1 MIFCRGLGL
10 PFINPPI
17 VYIYIYIFYIT
28 YTVYIYIYCTVYIG
42 ARDVVV
48 LFGPRVAKKIPELA
62 AGSAGRAFASHQRSS
77 NSHLTS
83 LTH

>member
-17 VYIYIYIFYIT
+17 VYIYIHFLYYIHC
-28 YTVYIYIYCTVYIG
+28 IYIYCTVYIG